1 MAITGFR
8 LPGCET
14 RREQGLAADEREA
27 VGIDGREILVILG
40 LLRGA
45 FLDGMLDV
53 LGLELVRMDALR
65 RWHTRSTGFSH
76 GGSSHGEI
84 GGLGAGAGQL
94 AGGRGGI
101 ANVRPAPVSAVDGR
115 PRRSVEADDRIG
127 RERLHPPVSALVVI
141 IIIIIGGI
149 PHNVRSGIP
158 HPRVPPVQ
166 RSPRGLSVRRFCVGN
181 IGFHRARRRI
191 APRRFGQPVGLTL
204 AAFRWPLG
212 RLRASHDG

>member
-1 MAITGFR
+1 M
-8 LPGCET
+8 
-14 RREQGLAADEREA
+14 
-27 VGIDGREILVILG
+27 ILG

-53 LGLELVRMDALR
+53 LGLELVGMDALR

-76 GGSSHGEI
+76 GRPPHGEV

-141 IIIIIGGI
+141 IIIIGGI
-149 PHNVRSGIP
+149 QHNVRSGIP

-166 RSPRGLSVRRFCVGN
+166 RSPRRLSARRFCVGS

-191 APRRFGQPVGLTL
+191 APRRFGQPVGRPPLLTL